1 MVITAMEAD
10 PPRDYH
16 RVRRPRNHR
25 PRATLTAGFR
35 RPQATDVLEECHREV
50 DNMTP
55 KQLKA
60 AFVPPLLPIPAS
72 HPAPLTRL
80 RGAASQTRRPQSLRR
95 PASMHGH
102 LPAADL
108 ERRPSIDTA
117 TDSEAATD
125 DERDAPSPV
134 SPGHHVVEYYK
145 PSGRPLSSVSSV
157 SSIAQDDRHAN
168 PYARPPTPL
177 SPLRPH
183 GHAGDRSSPKAPS
196 SLMGGRGSISD
207 DDNGGEGPS
216 TWYEERHPGTEHR
229 QQEAAPWT
237 HGSTRRKPV
246 GSGQQPRSSRGET
259 HSAVRSPVEGVPTFS
274 SLAEHRRKT
283 GLPPIP
289 PRTSSLNGTARR
301 AAQ

>member
-229 QQEAAPWT
+229 QQEARLGRTAAP
-237 HGSTRRKPV
+237 GASPSARV
-246 GSGQQPRSSRGET
+246 SSR
-259 HSAVRSPVEGVPTFS
+259 V
-274 SLAEHRRKT
+274 
-283 GLPPIP
+283 
-289 PRTSSLNGTARR
+289 R
-301 AAQ
+301 AAGRRTRPCAPPSRACRRSARWRSTGARPACPPSLPGPRA

>member
-1 MVITAMEAD
+1 
-10 PPRDYH
+10 
-16 RVRRPRNHR
+16 
-25 PRATLTAGFR
+25 
-35 RPQATDVLEECHREV
+35 
-50 DNMTP
+50 
-55 KQLKA
+55 
-60 AFVPPLLPIPAS
+60 
-72 HPAPLTRL
+72 
-80 RGAASQTRRPQSLRR
+80 
-95 PASMHGH
+95 MHGH
-102 LPAADL
+102 LPAANV
-108 ERRPSIDTA
+108 ERRRSIDTA

-125 DERDAPSPV
+125 DERDAPPPV

-145 PSGRPLSSVSSV
+145 PSGRPLSSVSPM

-183 GHAGDRSSPKAPS
+183 GRAGDRSSPKAPS
-196 SLMGGRGSISD
+196 SLTGGGGSFSD

-216 TWYEERHPGTEHR
+216 TWYEERHPGTEPR
-229 QQEAAPWT
+229 QPEAAPWT

-246 GSGQQPRSSRGET
+246 GSGQQPRSSREET
-259 HSAVRSPVEGVPTFS
+259 PSAVRSPVEGVPTFS
-274 SLAEHRRKT
+274 SLLARRRKT